1 MRRRTFV
8 LRAPLLLT
16 CPAIIAACGKD
27 NTTTPINKS
36 VLVVGAG
43 IAGLAAAKKL
53 KAQGFT
59 VVVLEAKD
67 SVGGRI
73 RTYQGLG
80 FPFEEGAGWIHGP
93 RNNPIAHLA
102 EDAGAATLEVDARSL
117 SVYDVG
123 GLPYEANVL
132 DKTYKDYDATLE
144 AIRQNGTL
152 DVSFAD
158 RFAALYP
165 KKVNDR
171 LWKFMLSVYLE
182 ADTGGDIE
190 YLSSLY
196 FADDENFRGTDVLIT
211 NGYDKVTNFL
221 ANGLEVHL
229 NEPVEAIDYSQ
240 HKVSVR
246 SAMNTYEV
254 DYVVIAVPL
263 GVLKRGGIAFSPV
276 FPPDKLEAIRMGQMG
291 HVNKFL
297 LLWEKPFW
305 DEKVQCLGFT
315 PETKGKFNYFL
326 NLKKINGANALMTF
340 AFGDYALQTEQMSD
354 QAVVQEI
361 MGHLRTIYGVGIPHP
376 VALRRTQW
384 GSDVYTG
391 GAYTFVANG
400 TSSSNFDSLAKSLE
414 NKVFFAGE
422 HTHRTYRGTTHGAYL
437 SGLREADK
445 IGALQ

>member
-8 LRAPLLLT
+8 LQAPFLLT

-27 NTTTPINKS
+27 NATSPINKS
-36 VLVVGAG
+36 VLVVGGG

-59 VVVLEAKD
+59 VTLLEAKD
-67 SVGGRI
+67 SIGGRI

-102 EDAGAATLEVDARSL
+102 EDAGATTLEVDARNFP
-117 SVYDVG
+117 VYDVG
-123 GLPYEANVL
+123 GLPYDASTL
-132 DKTYKDYDATLE
+132 DKSYKDYDATLE
-144 AIRQNGTL
+144 TVRKSGSLNE
-152 DVSFAD
+152 SFAD
-158 RFAALYP
+158 RFTALYP
-165 KKVNDR
+165 QKSKDR
-171 LWKFMLSVYLE
+171 LWNFMLSAYLE

-196 FADDENFRGTDVLIT
+196 FADNENFRGADVLIT
-211 NGYDKVTNFL
+211 NGYDKITNFL
-221 ANGLEVHL
+221 ANGLEIHL
-229 NEPVEAIDYSQ
+229 NEPVESIDYS
-240 HKVSVR
+240 HSKVTVR
-246 SAMNTYEV
+246 STLHTYEV
-254 DYVVIAVPL
+254 DYVVVAVPL
-263 GVLKRGGIAFSPV
+263 GVLKHGGIAFSPSL
-276 FPPDKLEAIRMGQMG
+276 PLDRLEAIRMGQMG

-340 AFGDYALQTEQMSD
+340 AFGDYALQTEQMPD
-354 QAVVQEI
+354 QAIVQEI
-361 MGHLRTIYGVGIPHP
+361 MAHLRAIYGMNLPHP
-376 VALRRTQW
+376 IALRRTQW

-422 HTHRTYRGTTHGAYL
+422 HTHRAYRGTTHGAYL